1 MSLRVFFLCFLAF
14 AALSSCSEDSLPGGD
29 MGNEN
34 PSEPNMI
41 TGDIWEGST
50 ITFSKADGADPNDEA
65 NQDRITNTV
74 WLTRGNNGGQ
84 IFNIRQENGY
94 NKQDSPVGTEWAQ
107 GTLDEV
113 STLNFQPFRTA
124 VGSPKDVVGKDLVLH
139 LIDDDIYLS
148 VKFTEWSQGKD
159 GGFAYERSTDQ

>member
-84 IFNIRQENGY
+84 IFQKLEAIPSKILCQHDREFQKEN
-94 NKQDSPVGTEWAQ
+94 W
-107 GTLDEV
+107 V
-113 STLNFQPFRTA
+113 S
-124 VGSPKDVVGKDLVLH
+124 SVGKQGQVQEVLVDNEHSKLFEQE
-139 LIDDDIYLS
+139 LS
-148 VKFTEWSQGKD
+148 AGLGKFIK
-159 GGFAYERSTDQ
+159 